1 MNVDAKTLSKILAN
15 RIPQYIENNYIA
27 KMKEWF
33 YIQKSMN
40 VIHHVKTLKK
50 KNHIIPVQESRIVVT
65 RS

>member
-1 MNVDAKTLSKILAN
+1 MQKLLAKYYKN
-15 RIPQYIENNYIA
+15 RIPQYIKNNYIA

-50 KNHIIPVQESRIVVT
+50 KNHIIPMQESRIVVA